1 MRSLSLLQNHLYGLR
16 TRNGIILIYTDD
28 FDYNL
33 PEHLIA
39 QFPLEPRDSCRLL
52 YLDKGTSRTED
63 HLFSDLPV
71 MLRKGDRLGFNN
83 TRVIPARLFGKKD
96 NGVPVEILFTERM
109 DSHTWKA
116 IVRPG
121 KRLPEGT
128 VVTLDSTNGVK
139 VKIAEVLADGGRLI
153 SSNVNDASDV
163 SIDTIIEGFGHI
175 PLPPYIT
182 RQDSIEDRDTYQTV
196 FAQCEGAVAAPTA
209 GLHFTKHLLDTIRNN
224 GIESSFVTLHVGIGT
239 FRPVKE
245 SDPRQHPIH
254 EEKFELLQCTVDEIK
269 STKAHGGRI
278 IAVGTTVVRVLEHCS
293 LGGKLK
299 AQCGS
304 TRLMILPP
312 FTFHCIDGLITNF
325 HVPRSTLLMLV
336 SAFAGRDAV
345 LNAYNEAVEKSYRML
360 SYGDAML
367 IL

>member
-1 MRSLSLLQNHLYGLR
+1 MIR
-16 TRNGIILIYTDD
+16 TDD

-39 QFPLEPRDSCRLL
+39 QFPLEPRDACRLL
-52 YLDKGTSRTED
+52 HLEKNATRIGH
-63 HLFSDLPV
+63 HLFRDLPG
-71 MLRKGDRLGFNN
+71 MLRTGDRLVFNN

-96 NGVPVEILFTERM
+96 NGVSVEILFTERV

-128 VVTLDSTNGVK
+128 IVTLDSTECVK
-139 VKIAEVLADGGRLI
+139 VKIAEVLTDGGRLI
-153 SSNVNDASDV
+153 SSCVDNNSEV
-163 SIDTIIEGFGHI
+163 SIDSLIEGFGHI

-182 RQDSIEDRDTYQTV
+182 RQDSIEDRNSYQTV
-196 FAQCEGAVAAPTA
+196 FALYDGAVAAPTA
-209 GLHFTKHLLDTIRNN
+209 GLHFTNNLLYTIKNL
-224 GIESSFVTLHVGIGT
+224 GVESSFVTLHVGIGT

-254 EEKFELLQCTVDEIK
+254 EEKFELPQSTVDEIK
-269 STKAHGGRI
+269 TTKAHGGRV

-293 LGGKLK
+293 LDGELK
-299 AQCGS
+299 AQSGS

-336 SAFAGRDAV
+336 SAFAGRDAI
-345 LNAYNEAVEKSYRML
+345 LNAYSEAVGNSYRML

>member
-1 MRSLSLLQNHLYGLR
+1 MIC
-16 TRNGIILIYTDD
+16 TED

-33 PEHLIA
+33 PEQLIA
-39 QFPLEPRDSCRLL
+39 QFPLEPRDACRLL
-52 YLDKGTSRTED
+52 HLEKKGSRIGH
-63 HLFSDLPV
+63 HLFRDLPG
-71 MLRKGDRLGFNN
+71 MLRTGDRLVFNN
-83 TRVIPARLFGKKD
+83 TRVLPARLFGKKD
-96 NGVPVEILFTERM
+96 NGVSVEILFTERV

-128 VVTLDSTNGVK
+128 VVTLDSTEGVK
-139 VKIAEVLADGGRLI
+139 VKIAEVLDDGGRLI
-153 SSNVNDASDV
+153 SSRVDNYSEVA
-163 SIDTIIEGFGHI
+163 IDSIIEGFGHI

-182 RQDSIEDRDTYQTV
+182 RQDSIEDRDSYQTV
-196 FAQCEGAVAAPTA
+196 FARCDGAVAAPTA
-209 GLHFTKHLLDTIRNN
+209 GLHFTKNLLDTIKNL

-254 EEKFELLQCTVDEIK
+254 EEKFELLQSVVDEIK
-269 STKAHGGRI
+269 TTKAHGGRV

-293 LGGKLK
+293 LDGELK

-336 SAFAGRDAV
+336 SAFAGRDAI
-345 LNAYNEAVEKSYRML
+345 LDAYSEAVRNSYRML

>member
-1 MRSLSLLQNHLYGLR
+1 MIR
-16 TRNGIILIYTDD
+16 TED

-39 QFPLEPRDSCRLL
+39 QFPLEPRDACRLL
-52 YLDKGTSRTED
+52 HLEKNAARIGH
-63 HLFSDLPV
+63 HLFRDLPG
-71 MLRKGDRLGFNN
+71 MLRTGDRLVFNN

-96 NGVPVEILFTERM
+96 NGVSVEILFTERV

-128 VVTLDSTNGVK
+128 VVTLDSTECVQI
-139 VKIAEVLADGGRLI
+139 KIAEVLADGGRLI
-153 SSNVNDASDV
+153 SSCVDNNSEV
-163 SIDTIIEGFGHI
+163 SIDSLIEGFGHI

-182 RQDSIEDRDTYQTV
+182 RQDSIEDRNSYQTV
-196 FAQCEGAVAAPTA
+196 FARCDGAVAAPTA
-209 GLHFTKHLLDTIRNN
+209 GLHFTKNLLDTIKNL

-254 EEKFELLQCTVDEIK
+254 EEKFELLQSTVDEIK
-269 STKAHGGRI
+269 TTKANGGRV
-278 IAVGTTVVRVLEHCS
+278 IAVGTTVVRVLENCS
-293 LGGKLK
+293 LDGELK

-336 SAFAGRDAV
+336 SAFAGRDAI
-345 LNAYNEAVEKSYRML
+345 LNAYSEAVGNSYRML